1 MAFKKAEKTQQK
13 LRLGLIGPSGSGK
26 TFSALTVAKHMGAR
40 IAVIDTEHGSA
51 SKYAGDVADFDV
63 CELASFSP
71 GAYIKA
77 LAEAAE
83 YDVVIIDSLSHAW
96 VGKDGILDQADAKGG
111 KFNAWK
117 DLTPQHNAL
126 IEAMVSHP
134 SHLIATMRSKTEY
147 AVGKDEKTGKSTVER
162 LGTAAIQR
170 DGLEYEMD
178 VVGHMDQSN
187 TLTIVKSRCIALSG
201 KSIRQP
207 GAELAKT
214 LLAWLS
220 SGAPMVIAP
229 ATAKPV
235 TVAQTYEEKLAAA
248 RAKLA
253 SITTRQDYDAFT
265 KLMKAPG
272 TSDQMR
278 MDLSPDWI
286 KKGAELT
293 PESVTTGDAAQ

>member
-26 TFSALTVAKHMGAR
+26 TFTALTIAKYMGAR

-63 CELASFSP
+63 CELDSFSP
-71 GAYIKA
+71 NAYIKA
-77 LAEAAE
+77 LAEAAD

-111 KFNAWK
+111 KFNVWK
-117 DLTPQHNAL
+117 ELTPQHNAL
-126 IEAMVSHP
+126 IEAMVTHP
-134 SHLIATMRSKTEY
+134 THLIATMRSKTEY

-201 KSIRQP
+201 KSIRLP
-207 GAELAKT
+207 GEALAKT
-214 LLAWLS
+214 LTAWLT
-220 SGAPMVIAP
+220 SGAPMAAP
-229 ATAKPV
+229 APKPV
-235 TVAQTYEEKLAAA
+235 AVAAAPVSLDDRIAAA

-253 SITTRQDYDAFT
+253 AITTRTDFDAFT
-265 KLMKAPG
+265 KAMKSPSTPDEIRLA
-272 TSDQMR
+272 
-278 MDLSPDWI
+278 LSADWI
-286 KKGAELT
+286 AKGAEFQQ
-293 PESVTTGDAAQ
+293 GDAAQ